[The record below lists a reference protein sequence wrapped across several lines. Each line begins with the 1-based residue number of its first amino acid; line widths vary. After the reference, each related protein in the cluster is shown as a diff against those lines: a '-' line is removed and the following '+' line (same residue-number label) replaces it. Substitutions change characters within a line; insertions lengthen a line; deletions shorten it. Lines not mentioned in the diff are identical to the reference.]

1 MLADLLIPENFLRL
15 ADGEH
20 LLHNIIMPVASG
32 AATSWR
38 KLLSGERVSHQ
49 AALRM
54 PGQAKWDRNLDRG
67 GKASVG
73 IVDVELTAGK
83 PGNIVTGYA
92 LQPDL
97 LSDGFN
103 CRGGIDPAVI
113 VGRAIGDDLVVDV
126 FGILSRKD
134 QAKVVL
140 ACSARPNA

>member
-1 MLADLLIPENFLRL
+1 MVSICCITSSCLLLL
-15 ADGEH
+15 VQQLLGE
-20 LLHNIIMPVASG
+20 VAF
-32 AATSWR
+32 WR
-38 KLLSGERVSHQ
+38 MCAIKR
-49 AALRM
+49 ALRM

-97 LSDGFN
+97 LSDDFD

-113 VGRAIGDDLVVDV
+113 VGRPIGDGLVVDV
-126 FGILSRKD
+126 LGF
-134 QAKVVL
+134 
-140 ACSARPNA
+140 